1 MPDKNKNFRGSLV
14 LMTSRENDQ
23 GASQSVLTEFYYQ
36 FSSNNKE
43 ANKQTIYDGL
53 AIYFLR
59 DGLSLSAVSFIR
71 LSPQRH
77 RPGHQQYVRD
87 ILWLFAYC
95 SLSRVLLV
103 TSLSGKSHF

>member
-1 MPDKNKNFRGSLV
+1 MPWLGKPI
-14 LMTSRENDQ
+14 
-23 GASQSVLTEFYYQ
+23 
-36 FSSNNKE
+36 NKE

-71 LSPQRH
+71 LWRQRR

-95 SLSRVLLV
+95 PLSRVLLV
-103 TSLSGKSHF
+103 TTWFSRDVRKD